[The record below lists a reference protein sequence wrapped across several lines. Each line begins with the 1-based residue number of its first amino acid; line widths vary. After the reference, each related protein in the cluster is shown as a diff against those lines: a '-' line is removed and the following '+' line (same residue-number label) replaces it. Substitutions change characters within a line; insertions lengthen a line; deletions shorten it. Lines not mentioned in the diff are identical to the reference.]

1 MRGLVVL
8 VCSGLKV
15 RFASRAHTGWRA
27 SSRQLAEHDHILP
40 RQPHRHVA
48 RCQGRCAGDAR
59 ASSAAHRQRAC
70 EAGAQHE
77 KQRPAA
83 REHQQALS
91 PHRHRRQRPD
101 GVARFQA
108 QGGAGAAVAVGA
120 GASGGAQQHRGRAT
134 YSDNNQQSRELSF
147 AIDNFPTTRAT
158 AELALGLGFS
168 RRSYKPSLVYAAIL
182 ARSALI

>member
-27 SSRQLAEHDHILP
+27 SSRQPAEHDHILP

-59 ASSAAHRQRAC
+59 ASSAAHCQRPC
-70 EAGAQHE
+70 EAGAQRGRHE

-83 REHQQALS
+83 REHHQALS

-101 GVARFQA
+101 GVARLQA

-120 GASGGAQQHRGRAT
+120 GASGGARDNAASRPIARQKQRDLVGDSVGRSGMAGICCG
-134 YSDNNQQSRELSF
+134 LCV
-147 AIDNFPTTRAT
+147 
-158 AELALGLGFS
+158 LGVCALT
-168 RRSYKPSLVYAAIL
+168 PVVP
-182 ARSALI
+182 